1 MKNEILIINYNLVRL
16 KKCYFEKLKEA
27 YRDILDICELLN
39 LSESCDICD
48 FNMGLSMKKYFE
60 KYNFEDN
67 KLIIVFGDVY
77 LIPIIAC
84 AATCKCRIMILMWNP
99 IEEYDAKR
107 IWLIKE
113 FVKAWLFDKGDVQKY
128 GLYFSKQ
135 FYFIPLDI
143 TLTTLNKKIIFVC
156 EDKNRMKT
164 ILKRS
169 IELTKMV
176 YVSDSLFLSD
186 YDKKCKLLNKSFY

>member
-1 MKNEILIINYNLVRL
+1 M
-16 KKCYFEKLKEA
+16 
-27 YRDILDICELLN
+27 LN

-113 FVKAWLFDKGDVQKY
+113 FVKAWLFDKGVREW
-128 GLYFSKQ
+128 LYKVMYIQ
-135 FYFIPLDI
+135 LCY
-143 TLTTLNKKIIFVC
+143 
-156 EDKNRMKT
+156 
-164 ILKRS
+164 
-169 IELTKMV
+169 
-176 YVSDSLFLSD
+176 
-186 YDKKCKLLNKSFY
+186 

>member
-1 MKNEILIINYNLVRL
+1 
-16 KKCYFEKLKEA
+16 
-27 YRDILDICELLN
+27 
-39 LSESCDICD
+39 
-48 FNMGLSMKKYFE
+48 MGLSMKKYFE

-176 YVSDSLFLSD
+176 YVSDSHFLSD